1 MEKNK
6 KNQEKNEIKK
16 VEKGTDK
23 RNNKKS
29 INNKPRKT
37 MRKSE
42 KKLILI
48 LVIITIIVISIY
60 LVINN
65 KSKIEES
72 DKNNDNTQ
80 IQNQTKE
87 NFSVLE
93 DGTKLNISKKI
104 KETKK
109 MDGLEFSDIKITEKD
124 NVTVILANV
133 KNITKDIK
141 RDLYVNIKVLDENS
155 NEITSLSGYIGE
167 IEPNETEIF
176 KVSVTF
182 DFANAYDIVITKK

>member
-1 MEKNK
+1 MEENKNNQK
-6 KNQEKNEIKK
+6 KNQGKSTVNQKDSKNAT
-16 VEKGTDK
+16 KGQ
-23 RNNKKS
+23 
-29 INNKPRKT
+29 PRKT

-42 KKLILI
+42 KRLILI
-48 LVIITIIVISIY
+48 LLIITIIVTAIY
-60 LVINN
+60 FIM
-65 KSKIEES
+65 
-72 DKNNDNTQ
+72 KNNSKTEELDGNNNNSQ
-80 IQNQTKE
+80 IQEQGKE

-93 DGTKLNISKKI
+93 DGTKLNISEKI

-109 MDGLEFSDIKITEKD
+109 IDGLEFTDIEITEKD

-141 RDLYVNIKVLDENS
+141 KDYIVDIKVVDKNG

-167 IEPNETEIF
+167 IKPNETIAF
-176 KVSVTF
+176 KTSATF